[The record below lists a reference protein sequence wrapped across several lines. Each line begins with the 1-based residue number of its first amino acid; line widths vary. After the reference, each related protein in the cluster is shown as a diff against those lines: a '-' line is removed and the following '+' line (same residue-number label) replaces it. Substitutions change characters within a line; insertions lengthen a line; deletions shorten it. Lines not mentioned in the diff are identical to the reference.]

1 MISAANPIY
10 SEYARDQSV
19 GKNIGLPDSLLSRFD
34 LLFIMLD
41 EKDPESDR
49 KIAERVITNHRSNNP
64 NFDHMQHF
72 NYNNDDFVIEPDMKA
87 GDKKEGKGTSIY
99 EKHIQKTSGNI
110 TRNVTTREFL
120 KKYLSYVKSMNH
132 PELNGE
138 CTDYAA
144 QLYSVIRQKAA
155 YYDQNKV
162 ACPVTVR
169 TLETMIRLATAHA
182 KLRLAKTVTTADI
195 DIAVK
200 LIHLSIFNEN
210 MDEEEEQAATAA
222 KAAPVVASKPKASAN
237 KKRVKFGEGQEDDDA
252 EIEDDF
258 KAPAGGA
265 GVSTRRSG
273 NPS

>member
-1 MISAANPIY
+1 
-10 SEYARDQSV
+10 
-19 GKNIGLPDSLLSRFD
+19 
-34 LLFIMLD
+34 
-41 EKDPESDR
+41 
-49 KIAERVITNHRSNNP
+49 
-64 NFDHMQHF
+64 MQHF

-87 GDKKEGKGTSIY
+87 GEKNQGKGSTIY
-99 EKHIQKTSGNI
+99 EKHIQKTSNNV

-155 YYDQNKV
+155 YHDQNKV

-182 KLRLAKTVTTADI
+182 KLRLAKNVTTADI

-200 LIHLSIFNEN
+200 LIHLSIFNES
-210 MDEEEEQAATAA
+210 MDEEEEQAAAAA
-222 KAAPVVASKPKASAN
+222 KAPVAKAPVPASKPKASAN
-237 KKRVKFGEGQEDDDA
+237 KKRVKFGEGQEDEDA